1 MIALLLAAILLVI
14 VCGGIFV
21 YRALLA
27 IVKLLEEISGKLDS
41 LPEISGKLPSSR
53 LLTTLLSL
61 GGD

>member
-1 MIALLLAAILLVI
+1 MIAVLLAANLLVI
-14 VCGGIFV
+14 VGGGIFV

-27 IVKLLEEISGKLDS
+27 IVKLLESINE
-41 LPEISGKLPSSR
+41 KLPSSR